1 MLTFAFVNQ
10 TNNNMKTHTTILEI
24 GHDDLVNLFS
34 TGLYGSNYLDA
45 DYDNYAGLK
54 DCECYEDKLAKSV
67 LDGRSIKFI
76 DRCAEGCV
84 YGNLP
89 HTILD
94 EDEVTYMVTLED
106 IKKGLEKAADMGFWA
121 YKAFADDT
129 SNWDYLAGD
138 ALLQL
143 IIFDDIIY
151 C

>member
-1 MLTFAFVNQ
+1 
-10 TNNNMKTHTTILEI
+10 MKTNTTILEI
-24 GHDDLVNLFS
+24 EHDDLVNLFS

-45 DYDNYAGLK
+45 DYDSNPDLA

-67 LDGRSIKFI
+67 LAGRAIKFI
-76 DRCAEGCV
+76 DRCAEGEV

-89 HTILD
+89 HTIL
-94 EDEVTYMVTLED
+94 EDEVTYQVTLED

-129 SNWDYLAGD
+129 DQWDYIAGD